1 MERIGSG
8 LARCACVDREGVN
21 ALGDQTVQRIIYEPM
36 PRHAGRSGE
45 APADNHD
52 AEMAAFAA
60 TGVPDVLVAVVMH
73 FEHFRLEGGGPAMT
87 VQAEDIERALRAAF
101 ESSGSGLMCRATY
114 RAWPSAKT
122 SSRPVR
128 PKTLKLAQVEI
139 EYE

>member
-1 MERIGSG
+1 M
-8 LARCACVDREGVN
+8 D
-21 ALGDQTVQRIIYEPM
+21 ALWDQIAQRIIYEPM

-52 AEMAAFAA
+52 AEMAAFAG
-60 TGVPDVLVAVVMH
+60 TGVPDVLVAVVVH
-73 FEHFRLEGGGPAMT
+73 FEHFRLEGGAQGTLDVFGLNRHGRP
-87 VQAEDIERALRAAF
+87 AAF